1 MKRFTIIAKDFRE
14 EKVLTTEALT
24 VVQEL
29 QSKKINHIE
38 LIDNE
43 KQTVTLY
50 RKGTQDK
57 NYFVRTKDLQTPTEG
72 DSDTTAISDTGN
84 NQDKVSELSPVDD
97 KRKNRSVKK

>member
-1 MKRFTIIAKDFRE
+1 MKRFTIIAKDFKE

-72 DSDTTAISDTGN
+72 DSDTTTTSNTGD
-84 NQDKVSELSPVDD
+84 NQDQVSEVQKVDD